1 MSDRANPPRLPW
13 PIAAVAMIAFMIA
26 GLIGGPTAAPDV
38 ELIRTLGAERA
49 AHPALTSLAITVTNI
64 GGASGMIAILVVVI
78 GVLAFQ
84 RRWKKA
90 AVFGG
95 IVLGGRIVV
104 ELLKLLVDRP
114 RPSFG
119 PYPVSVSSLSF
130 PSAHAAN
137 SMITFLAIATLII
150 PARFRVIAVTAAV
163 SLSVLVGGTRPFLG
177 VHWPSDVVGG
187 WAFGIAW
194 VVMLARASGYWL
206 ASDEFRSV

>member
-1 MSDRANPPRLPW
+1 MSDRANPSRLPW
-13 PIAAVAMIAFMIA
+13 LIAAVALIAFIIA
-26 GLIGGPTAAPDV
+26 GLIGGPTAAHDV
-38 ELIRTLGAERA
+38 ELIRTLGAERT

-64 GGASGMIAILVVVI
+64 GGAPGMIAILVAVI

-95 IVLGGRIVV
+95 IVLGGRVVV
-104 ELLKLLVDRP
+104 ELVKLLVNRP

-137 SMITFLAIATLII
+137 SMITFLAIAMLII

-163 SLSVLVGGTRPFLG
+163 SLSVVVGGTRPVLG
-177 VHWPSDVVGG
+177 VHWPSDVLGG

-194 VVMLARASGYWL
+194 VVTLARASDYWL
-206 ASDEFRSV
+206 ALRENRAI

>member
-1 MSDRANPPRLPW
+1 MSDRASTRLPLL
-13 PIAAVAMIAFMIA
+13 IAAIASIVFIIA
-26 GLIGGPTAAPDV
+26 GLTGGPTAGPDV
-38 ELIRTLGAERA
+38 DLIRTLGAERA
-49 AHPALTSLAITVTNI
+49 THPALTSLAITVTSI
-64 GGASGMIAILVVVI
+64 GGAPGMIAILVAVI

-84 RRWKKA
+84 RRWKKV
-90 AVFGG
+90 AVFSGV
-95 IVLGGRIVV
+95 VLGGRVVV
-104 ELLKLLVDRP
+104 EVLKLLVDRP

-137 SMITFLAIATLII
+137 SMITFLAIAMLII

-163 SLSVLVGGTRPFLG
+163 SLSVVVGGTRPVLG

-194 VVMLARASGYWL
+194 IVMLARASDYWL

>member
-13 PIAAVAMIAFMIA
+13 LIAAVALIAFIIA
-26 GLIGGPTAAPDV
+26 GLIGGPTAAHDV
-38 ELIRTLGAERA
+38 ELIRTLGAERT

-64 GGASGMIAILVVVI
+64 GGAPGMIAILVAVI

-95 IVLGGRIVV
+95 IALGGRVVV
-104 ELLKLLVDRP
+104 EGLKLLIDRP

-137 SMITFLAIATLII
+137 SMITFLAIAMLII
-150 PARFRVIAVTAAV
+150 PARLRVIAVTAAV
-163 SLSVLVGGTRPFLG
+163 SLSGVIGATRPFLG
-177 VHWPSDVVGG
+177 VHWPSDVGGG
-187 WAFGIAW
+187 WAFGIGW
-194 VVMLARASGYWL
+194 VIMLARASGYWL

>member
-1 MSDRANPPRLPW
+1 MSDRASTRLPLL
-13 PIAAVAMIAFMIA
+13 IAAIALIVFIIA
-26 GLIGGPTAAPDV
+26 GLTGGPTAGPDV

-49 AHPALTSLAITVTNI
+49 AHPTLTSLAITVTSI
-64 GGASGMIAILVVVI
+64 GGAPGMIAILVAVI

-90 AVFGG
+90 AVFSGV
-95 IVLGGRIVV
+95 VLGGRVVV
-104 ELLKLLVDRP
+104 EVLKLLVDRP

-137 SMITFLAIATLII
+137 SMITFLAIAMLVVPTRYRVVASLAALLLSGII
-150 PARFRVIAVTAAV
+150 GV
-163 SLSVLVGGTRPFLG
+163 TRPVLG
-177 VHWPSDVVGG
+177 VHWPSDVLGG

-194 VVMLARASGYWL
+194 VVTLARASDYWL
-206 ASDEFRSV
+206 ALRENRAI